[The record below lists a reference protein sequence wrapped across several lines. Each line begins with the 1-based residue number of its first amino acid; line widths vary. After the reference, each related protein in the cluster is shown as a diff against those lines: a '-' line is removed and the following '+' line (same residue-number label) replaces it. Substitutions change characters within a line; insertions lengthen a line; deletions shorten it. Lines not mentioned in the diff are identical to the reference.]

1 MQTMEHKKAVTA
13 FIRDLGKKV
22 LLRRDEKVHTYL
34 FTLAV

>member
-13 FIRDLGKKV
+13 FIRNQGKKV
-22 LLRRDEKVHTYL
+22 LLRRDGKVRTYL